1 MAKQK
6 ANPDDPAV
14 FAEFGKIVKLMITFE
29 PASVA
34 SYNLM
39 QSPADSLDEEFP
51 YFEANDKF
59 RLQSLIPV
67 APSTDP
73 AWTQFKTFN
82 GVITFIRGVLEG
94 SKFAPPGSKLALCL
108 DS

>member
-1 MAKQK
+1 MISKSIAFTTIYQNIMAKQK
-6 ANPDDPAV
+6 ANPNDPAV

-39 QSPADSLDEEFP
+39 QSAVEDGYDEEFP

-59 RLQSLIPV
+59 RLQSLIPASTPA
-67 APSTDP
+67 APP
-73 AWTQFKTFN
+73 AWT
-82 GVITFIRGVLEG
+82 
-94 SKFAPPGSKLALCL
+94 
-108 DS
+108 